1 MFIVLSKSLCEAKIP
16 VFLRFLLCISK
27 YAFLSFVILYFITVG
42 IDIKESVV
50 CSFVIALITLFVEV
64 VVKYYY
70 RKKGICVS
78 KSLIVLDSFLFYFS
92 LGIKLLLYWFVSDFM
107 AVNYYEYYNIA
118 MAIYVI
124 FVLNFNSI
132 YFVKVRNNKIE
143 KKNFKFLFFK
153 YEPEIYSFN
162 NQKYFL
168 GYFYQIKKL

>member
-16 VFLRFLLCISK
+16 LYLRFLLCISK
-27 YAFLSFVILYFITVG
+27 YTFLSFIILYFITVG
-42 IDIKESVV
+42 ISITENVI
-50 CSFVIALITLFVEV
+50 CSFVIGFITLFVEA
-64 VVKYYY
+64 VVKSYY

-92 LGIKLLLYWFVSDFM
+92 LGTKLLLYWFISDFLI
-107 AVNYYEYYNIA
+107 VNYYEYYNIA
-118 MAIYVI
+118 MAVFVI

-168 GYFYQIKKL
+168 GYIYQIKKL